1 MASFITPRVNATYLD
16 EFKTKNVRIVGQVTQ
31 VHGDNVV
38 IDANGQVQLNLSP
51 AVGELKVGQ
60 FCEIIG
66 TVQNDLSIHVSGVQ
80 DFGDNVGEFTSTFVI
95 ITIIVVI
102 CFRYF
107 FLFLVCIF
115 CPLFHVSESGH
126 HQERQIP
133 YQSYCSISLKLACAN
148 CKLLFFSTPFRSG
161 SVQFAGEILK
171 QVSRSFL
178 RS

>member
-107 FLFLVCIF
+107 FFFWRAYSVRYFMSQNPVIIKKSKFLIN
-115 CPLFHVSESGH
+115 H
-126 HQERQIP
+126 I
-133 YQSYCSISLKLACAN
+133 
-148 CKLLFFSTPFRSG
+148 
-161 SVQFAGEILK
+161 VQF
-171 QVSRSFL
+171 R
-178 RS
+178 

>member
-80 DFGDNVGEFTSTFVI
+80 DFGDNVDLAVFNSLAK
-95 ITIIVVI
+95 
-102 CFRYF
+102 YSNKYHD
-107 FLFLVCIF
+107 LFYDPNTL
-115 CPLFHVSESGH
+115 
-126 HQERQIP
+126 
-133 YQSYCSISLKLACAN
+133 
-148 CKLLFFSTPFRSG
+148 
-161 SVQFAGEILK
+161 
-171 QVSRSFL
+171 
-178 RS
+178 